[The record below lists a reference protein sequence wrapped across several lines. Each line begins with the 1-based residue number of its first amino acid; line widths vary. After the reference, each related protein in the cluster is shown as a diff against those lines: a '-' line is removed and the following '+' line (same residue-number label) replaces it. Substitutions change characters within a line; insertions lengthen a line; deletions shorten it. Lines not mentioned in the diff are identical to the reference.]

1 MGYGIK
7 TMIEG
12 WRLKRVLA
20 IFACSLLATFSVSAA
35 QAQDILDEPLRVE
48 VEALKQA
55 AATPTTLDNY
65 SQRSGVLWRWA
76 NAFALSGGYVPV
88 NLTTATRMK
97 LPNTPSAGMLRAID
111 GYIAE
116 MTLFDEQPSALG
128 ELTATL
134 GPFVARSRAT
144 LQQTYQVGSK
154 AINVGGG
161 FAVTRHFLADYGA
174 FQTNEPSGA
183 NYVGISSSNP
193 NVHFVVDQVPVAG
206 MHGGFRGAAQVLF
219 FRLSAGQ
226 LKSGDEVTIT
236 YGGRADGG
244 SGLLMPTFSSDRMPF
259 PLYVDF
265 DGNGP
270 LYSLPI
276 QPVRVVGAQ
285 VAGVHGFAP
294 SVVRPGEK
302 FTLSVRAQDQYY
314 NRASGAIPG
323 WKVLLGGQVV
333 ASLPAG
339 EVALQ
344 TVADLSFQDEGVVRL
359 SIQSES
365 GDIVGS
371 VNPILVSA
379 DAPRVYWGD
388 THGHSG
394 FAEGIG
400 TPERFM
406 TWAKDD
412 ARLDFVTHSE
422 HDIWLDDFEWQQLQQ
437 NVQSYSETGRFI
449 AFLGYEWTT
458 RNVFGGH
465 HNVLFRTAQGRDRL
479 ATQFYPTLSQL
490 YQGLRERYASE
501 DVIVIPHAHQAG
513 NYRMSDPQLQP
524 LVEIMSQHGSF
535 EWFGRKYLE
544 HGHQVGFTAAS
555 DNHLSQPG
563 YTAPKG
569 RGLSQRGGL
578 GAVMAPQ
585 LTRDALFD
593 SMRARY
599 TYATTG
605 ERIILQTSVN
615 GTDMGSRGRYS
626 TNRSVQGKVVAT
638 APIAEIA
645 VVKNGEVVWREDYVT
660 PQQVQRLGATETLYL
675 NFNSASFPEQP
686 GDNPRGWRPWQGVL
700 KVHDATLDDVQTTD
714 FFNADVQQLRRDDD
728 DPSMLHFSTATRGD
742 SSAIALTLSNIR
754 RGARIELQL
763 KESMEF
769 GGGPPIYRRH
779 QQLPAANVELAVAD
793 VRRGSA
799 RVTLPF
805 GPYED
810 TVSLRRVVAGGPLE
824 KDFEWQDTSGLQGD
838 NYYVRVTQLDGAMA
852 WSSPIWIGGYE
863 PK

>member
-1 MGYGIK
+1 MTNGQLIQ
-7 TMIEG
+7 
-12 WRLKRVLA
+12 RASVVLA
-20 IFACSLLATFSVSAA
+20 CALLGVLVGVSAR
-35 QAQDILDEPLRVE
+35 AQDVLDAQLRSE

-55 AATPTTLDNY
+55 AATPTTPENY
-65 SQRSGVLWRWA
+65 PKRSAVLWRWA
-76 NAFALSGGYVPV
+76 NTFALNGGYVPV
-88 NLTTATRMK
+88 NLTTVTRIK
-97 LPNTPSAGMLRAID
+97 PPNKPTPAVLLALD
-111 GYIAE
+111 DYIAE
-116 MTLFDEQPSALG
+116 MTLVDEQPDALG
-128 ELTATL
+128 SLTATL
-134 GPFVARSRAT
+134 GPFEARSRAT
-144 LQQTYQVGSK
+144 LQQTYKVGSK
-154 AINVGGG
+154 AIDVGGG
-161 FAVTRHFLADYGA
+161 FAVARHFLADYGA
-174 FQTNEPSGA
+174 FQTSEPGGA
-183 NYVGISSSNP
+183 NFVGISSSNA

-219 FRLSAGQ
+219 FRLSAGR
-226 LKSGDEVTIT
+226 LNPGDEVTIT

-276 QPVRVVGAQ
+276 QPVRVVGARI
-285 VAGVHGFAP
+285 AGVHGFAP
-294 SVVRPGEK
+294 SVVRPGET

-314 NRASGAIPG
+314 NRATGPIPG
-323 WKVLLGGQVV
+323 WKVLLGNQVI
-333 ASLPAG
+333 ATLPAG
-339 EVALQ
+339 DLALQ
-344 TVADLSFQDEGVVRL
+344 TVEDLSFQDQGVVRL
-359 SIQSES
+359 SVESES

-379 DAPRVYWGD
+379 EAPRVYWGD

-400 TPERFM
+400 TPDRFM
-406 TWAKDD
+406 TWAKED

-422 HDIWLDDFEWQQLQQ
+422 HDIWLDDFEWQQLQE
-437 NVQSYSETGRFI
+437 NVRSYSESGQFI

-458 RNVFGGH
+458 RNLFGGH
-465 HNVLFRTAQGRDRL
+465 HNVLFRTAQGRDRI

-490 YQGLRERYASE
+490 YQRLRERYASE
-501 DVIVIPHAHQAG
+501 DVVVIPHAHQTG

-524 LVEIMSQHGSF
+524 LVEVMSQHGSF

-578 GAVMAPQ
+578 GAVMAAE
-585 LTRDALFD
+585 LTRDELFD
-593 SMRARY
+593 GMRARR

-626 TNRSVQGKVVAT
+626 ANRSVVGKVIAT

-645 VVKNGEVVWREDYVT
+645 IVKNGEEVWRKDYVT
-660 PQQVQRLGATETLYL
+660 AQQVQRLGTTETVYL
-675 NFNSASFPEQP
+675 NFASASFPEQP
-686 GDNPRGWRPWQGVL
+686 GDNPRGWRPWQGSL
-700 KVHDATLDDVQTTD
+700 KVHGATLEDAQATD
-714 FFNADVQQLRRDDD
+714 FFNADVQQLRRVDD
-728 DPSMLHFSTATRGD
+728 DPSMLYFSTATRGD
-742 SSAIALTLSNIR
+742 SSAIALTLTDIR

-763 KESMEF
+763 KEGREF
-769 GGGPPIYRRH
+769 GGGPPIYRPH
-779 QQLPAANVELAVAD
+779 QQLPGSKVELSVAD
-793 VRRGSA
+793 VRRGN
-799 RVTLPF
+799 VEVILPF
-805 GPYED
+805 GSYED
-810 TVSLRRVVAGGPLE
+810 RISLRRVGSGGPME
-824 KDFEWQDTSGLQGD
+824 MDFEWEDKSGLRGD

-852 WSSPIWIGGYE
+852 WSSPIWIGGYA